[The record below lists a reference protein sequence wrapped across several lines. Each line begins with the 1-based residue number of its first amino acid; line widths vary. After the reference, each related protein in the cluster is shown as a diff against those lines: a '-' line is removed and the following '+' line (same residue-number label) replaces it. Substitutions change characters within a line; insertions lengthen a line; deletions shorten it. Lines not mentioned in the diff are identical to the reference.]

1 MLKHHSH
8 NPAATKI
15 IWSGRGLLNIVN
27 LGPLDEDLEA
37 LTHWQDEE
45 NTFLESQQP
54 VFKGTVKPNSHK
66 KVFVLYSNYLPDEFY

>member
-37 LTHWQDEE
+37 LTHWHDEG
-45 NTFLESQQP
+45 NAFLESQHYFQGYFCHTKMQGASSEIIP
-54 VFKGTVKPNSHK
+54 TQF
-66 KVFVLYSNYLPDEFY
+66 E

>member
-45 NTFLESQQP
+45 NTFLESQHCFQ
-54 VFKGTVKPNSHK
+54 G
-66 KVFVLYSNYLPDEFY
+66 YSKAKFAQEGIFFALQLFA

>member
-1 MLKHHSH
+1 MLKHQSH

-37 LTHWQDEE
+37 LTHWQAEE
-45 NTFLESQQP
+45 NTFLESQHYFQEYS
-54 VFKGTVKPNSHK
+54 KGQIMSDCI
-66 KVFVLYSNYLPDEFY
+66 L